1 MLQCF
6 VRAGFV
12 SDDTLEFADSGSE
25 KDAHDRLSIQSTHKQ
40 GTEARHEN
48 MIGNRIMD
56 MHCTVRFALRL
67 ARGY

>member
-40 GTEARHEN
+40 GT
-48 MIGNRIMD
+48 
-56 MHCTVRFALRL
+56 
-67 ARGY
+67 